1 MATAAAGPSLDDCL
15 KLLRAERDEQKLA
28 GLLLATKFCQG
39 EDTDSIV
46 KVYQA
51 VGSRFLRRLLMTG
64 MGKTGNEK
72 GSEDKEVYLRLSV
85 TILAAF
91 SRVPEIAS
99 SVEMIDV
106 VPLVAE
112 VVSKLPEQSVAEEC
126 FEFFL
131 LIAVATEQGLA
142 KFYEPKVMDALALS
156 ISTLPDD
163 SKSLELSTRLLQLL
177 VNKLNM
183 DTLCTTT
190 IQGLASMVICL
201 AKLFCV
207 HHNAIKFDA
216 LHMLSSLLSLKT
228 MLLFDVLRS
237 IPTRVWATHIR
248 VGITSI
254 LQNRIVSSEKL
265 QALLL
270 ADCMMSIL
278 GEDWLL
284 QECDVSCQKE
294 VMPVDKFVL
303 LILESARV
311 EVAVLLNELAYLKY
325 DESPKSSTSREDSI
339 VQKQRSLAI
348 AFSLLE
354 KFIKLISN
362 GAEDQLMKESTIMKA
377 ISGLNETIGI
387 VLDFLQDSKD
397 HRQRKGDDLLAAV
410 RIIGSYLAEAPH
422 ACKDKTRHL
431 LGYILSIEGQDE
443 SSPFY
448 SVCFM
453 LPMLSQITLEAD
465 GCRTL
470 ASCEGYKSVADCLLK
485 LIELGQVTNEDT
497 GTIVL
502 ACDTIINFLNNRKN
516 LQVQVDTGLAKF
528 LRVLPLWAVQS
539 RDLSIIMVASC
550 VCALILDLTSEQVL
564 LSQSDFDISSIESLS
579 HLFIASLDQKIG
591 DDDSDLLEQQ
601 QMIISGY
608 RRWAAKYPIISRNIQ
623 QALNIPQLN

>member
-1 MATAAAGPSLDDCL
+1 MATTAAAPSLNDCL
-15 KLLRAERDEQKLA
+15 KLLRGERDEQKLA

-39 EDTDSIV
+39 DDTDSIV

-51 VGSRFLRRLLMTG
+51 VGFRFLRRLLMTG
-64 MGKTGNEK
+64 MGNEK
-72 GSEDKEVYLRLSV
+72 GGEDKEVYLRLSV
-85 TILAAF
+85 TVLAAF
-91 SRVPEIAS
+91 SRVSEIAS
-99 SVEMIDV
+99 LTEMVDM

-112 VVSKLPEQSVAEEC
+112 IVSKLPEQSVAEEC
-126 FEFFL
+126 FEFLL
-131 LIAVATEQGLA
+131 LIAMASEQGIT
-142 KFYEPKVMDALALS
+142 KFYEPKVMDALAS
-156 ISTLPDD
+156 NISTLPDE

-177 VNKLNM
+177 VNKLNV
-183 DTLCTTT
+183 DVLNTAT
-190 IQGLASMVICL
+190 IQGVASMVVCL
-201 AKLFCV
+201 ARLFCV
-207 HHNAIKFDA
+207 LHNAIKFDA
-216 LHMLSSLLSLKT
+216 LHMLSSLLSLKN
-228 MLLFDVLRS
+228 LLLYDALRTT
-237 IPTRVWATHIR
+237 PRLWAAHIR
-248 VGITSI
+248 VGITSV

-284 QECDVSCQKE
+284 QECDISSQKE

-311 EVAVLLNELAYLKY
+311 EIAVLLNELAYLKY
-325 DESPKSSTSREDSI
+325 DESPKSSTSRQESI
-339 VQKQRSLAI
+339 QQKQRSLAI

-354 KFIKLISN
+354 KFIKMISS
-362 GAEDQLMKESTIMKA
+362 GAEGQVMRESTIMKA

-397 HRQRKGDDLLAAV
+397 HNQRKGDDLLAAV

-422 ACKDKTRHL
+422 ACKDKTTHL
-431 LGYILSIEGQDE
+431 LGYILSLEGQDE

-470 ASCEGYKSVADCLLK
+470 ASFEGYKTVADSLLK
-485 LIELGQVTNEDT
+485 LIELDQVTNEDA

-502 ACDTIINFLNNRKN
+502 ACDTIINFLSNKKS
-516 LQVQVDTGLAKF
+516 LQIQVDNGLLKI

-539 RDLSIIMVASC
+539 SDPSLIVVASG
-550 VCALILDLTSEQVL
+550 VCALILELTSEEFL
-564 LSQSDFDISSIESLS
+564 LSHCDFDISALESLS
-579 HLFIASLDQKIG
+579 YLIVASLDQKIG
-591 DDDSDLLEQQ
+591 ENDKELLDQQ
-601 QMIISGY
+601 QMIISAY
-608 RRWAAKYPIISRNIQ
+608 RRWAVKFPIISRIVQ
-623 QALNIPQLN
+623 QAMNV